1 VANVVPRLARLGPKL
16 AFAFGLVH
24 GFGFAGALGELTAG
38 RAALLPTL
46 AGFNLGV
53 ELGQLAVVAAVF
65 PPLVALRGSFVV
77 RNAITVAASV
87 ACAALALVWLVER
100 AAA

>member
-1 VANVVPRLARLGPKL
+1 
-16 AFAFGLVH
+16 
-24 GFGFAGALGELTAG
+24 
-38 RAALLPTL
+38 LPTL

-53 ELGQLAVVAAVF
+53 ELGQLAVVVAVF
-65 PPLVALRGSFVV
+65 PVLLAVRRSWLL
-77 RNAITVAASV
+77 RNAVTFATSA